1 MTNKIAIIGA
11 GIAGTTTA
19 YSLAKQGMDVTLI
32 DSRRYPAMA
41 TSYAN
46 GGQLSA
52 SNSEVWNTPK
62 NIINGMKWMFKKDA
76 PLLFNP
82 STMAVNLSLSLNLNS
97 PSPSMIVSPL
107 AQAAAIARIG
117 YSSIKAGEILL
128 LIVIFLSFEDFTNI
142 LHISLLV

>member
-1 MTNKIAIIGA
+1 
-11 GIAGTTTA
+11 
-19 YSLAKQGMDVTLI
+19 
-32 DSRRYPAMA
+32 MA

-82 STMAVNLSLSLNLNS
+82 SPSLEKYKS
-97 PSPSMIVSPL
+97 VSYTHLTLPT
-107 AQAAAIARIG
+107 RHT
-117 YSSIKAGEILL
+117 
-128 LIVIFLSFEDFTNI
+128 V
-142 LHISLLV
+142 